1 MNGDFWIL
9 KTDSQKAD
17 AAAHLAT
24 VAVSHDKPCS
34 VKIELYTET
43 RRAAQNR
50 LSHMWYSEASK
61 QGKDYTAG
69 QVKCFAKLN
78 YGVPILL
85 AEDADFAK
93 YWEKLITIFPTY
105 EEQCELMERWPV
117 TSIMTVKQMSRYLS
131 DFQRVIGGKYQLT
144 DPALLGLEI

>member
-34 VKIELYTET
+34 VKIEPYTET

-50 LSHMWYSEASK
+50 LSHMWYGEASA
-61 QGKDYTAG
+61 QGKEYTSQ
-69 QVKCFAKLN
+69 QVKSLAKLN
-78 YGVPILL
+78 YGVPIFSLRM
-85 AEDADFAK
+85 
-93 YWEKLITIFPTY
+93 LILQST
-105 EEQCELMERWPV
+105 
-117 TSIMTVKQMSRYLS
+117 
-131 DFQRVIGGKYQLT
+131 GKS
-144 DPALLGLEI
+144 